1 MKNDFL
7 GLMLVV
13 GALGLAGCVSNTR
26 APVTDRTSGAPT
38 ATAPA
43 TSAPAPS
50 TTSAVGAN
58 GKPENYTVKAGD
70 TLYAIALDNGQDY
83 RDIAKWNNIDNPNVI
98 RVGQVLR
105 VQPPPGTPPPDSGA
119 VVTPVGAAPPA
130 TTPTAAVAPTLK
142 DPKVAKRP
150 YSDAELAKAQAEG
163 KVATPAPVAAAPVPT
178 PPPAAAS
185 TPAPAT
191 TADGAIAWAW
201 PVAAPRVISG
211 FSGSNKGLDLA
222 AKVGDPV
229 LAAAP
234 GKVIYSGTGL
244 RGYGQLIIIRH
255 SPTYL
260 SAYAHNSRLTVK
272 QDQVVKQGE
281 KIAEAGQTDTDA
293 PKLHF
298 EIRQQGTPVDPA
310 KFLPAK

>member
-1 MKNDFL
+1 
-7 GLMLVV
+7 V
-13 GALGLAGCVSNTR
+13 
-26 APVTDRTSGAPT
+26 
-38 ATAPA
+38 
-43 TSAPAPS
+43 APS
-50 TTSAVGAN
+50 ASN
-58 GKPENYTVKAGD
+58 PSGKPENYTVKAGD

-83 RDIAKWNNIDNPNVI
+83 RDIAKWNSIENPNII

-105 VQPPPGTPPPDSGA
+105 VQPPAGSPPPDTGV
-119 VVTPVGAAPPA
+119 VVTPVGAAGTTAGTA
-130 TTPTAAVAPTLK
+130 TGAAGTPVGAPTLK
-142 DPKVAKRP
+142 EPKVAKRL

-163 KVATPAPVAAAPVPT
+163 KVAPAVAAVTSPT
-178 PPPAAAS
+178 P

-191 TADGAIAWAW
+191 APASAPVADGAVTWAW
-201 PVAAPRVISG
+201 PVAAPRVVGG

-222 AKVGDPV
+222 AKVGDAV

-234 GKVIYSGTGL
+234 GKVIYAGTGL

-255 SPTYL
+255 NTTYL
-260 SAYAHNSRLTVK
+260 SAYAHNSRLTVR

-281 KIAEAGQTDTDA
+281 KIAEAGQTDTDS